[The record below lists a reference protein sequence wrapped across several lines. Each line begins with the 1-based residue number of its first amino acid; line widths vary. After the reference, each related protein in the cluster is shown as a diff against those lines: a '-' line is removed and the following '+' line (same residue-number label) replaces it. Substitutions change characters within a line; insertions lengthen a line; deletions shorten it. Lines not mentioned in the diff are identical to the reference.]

1 MPSRYISLAVFMIM
15 IAAPGFAQ
23 QLFTMSNK
31 CLEQTKRASVMNDE
45 EKYDSALILYNSI
58 TKSCNSKD
66 GKEIIFNGKA
76 RSYNGQKKY
85 DDAIAMANES
95 LKLTKNTSI
104 NAYFERAMAY
114 SGKKETDKSRAD
126 FTRII
131 ELTEKNKNVKERATI
146 YAMIGDQYFKSG
158 MKDSATASLNKAIE
172 LDPANASFIIQQGDM
187 EVKGKDYNKA
197 FEYYDKAVAMG
208 RTDVDMY
215 KIRAGARMKMV
226 QDKYKTTNAQE
237 LRSKMTPKEKEQVC
251 TELNKAIELGY
262 KNMQADMFS
271 ALVCK

>member
-15 IAAPGFAQ
+15 IAVPGFAQ

-31 CLEQTKRASVMNDE
+31 CLEQTNRASAMNDE
-45 EKYDSALILYNSI
+45 KKYDSALNLYNSI

-76 RSYNGQKKY
+76 RSYNGLKKY

-114 SGKKETDKSRAD
+114 SGKKEIESSRAD

-131 ELTEKNKNVKERATI
+131 ELTEKNQNVKERATI
-146 YAMIGDQYFKSG
+146 YAMIGDQYYKSG
-158 MKDSATASLNKAIE
+158 MKDSANANLNKAIE
-172 LDPANASFIIQQGDM
+172 LDPNNANFYIQKGDM
-187 EVKGKDYNKA
+187 AVKENNYDEA
-197 FEYYDKAVAMG
+197 FVNYDKAVAMG
-208 RTDVDMY
+208 RTDVNMY
-215 KIRAGARMKMV
+215 KIRAGARMSMV
-226 QDKYKTTNAQE
+226 QKKYHTENAQE
-237 LRSKMTPKEKEQVC
+237 LRSKMTPKETEQVC
-251 TELNKAIELGY
+251 TELKKAIELGY
-262 KNMQADMFS
+262 KDMKADMFS

>member
-1 MPSRYISLAVFMIM
+1 MLMV
-15 IAAPGFAQ
+15 AAPGLAQ

-31 CLEQTKRASVMNDE
+31 CLEQTNRASAFNDDK
-45 EKYDSALILYNSI
+45 KYDSALSLYNSI

-85 DDAIAMANES
+85 DEAIATANES

-114 SGKKETDKSRAD
+114 SGKKKIEASRAD

-146 YAMIGDQYFKSG
+146 YAMIGDQYYKSG
-158 MKDSATASLNKAIE
+158 MKDSANANLNKAIA
-172 LDPANASFIIQQGDM
+172 LDPANANFYHSERRYGS
-187 EVKGKDYNKA
+187 KGK
-197 FEYYDKAVAMG
+197 
-208 RTDVDMY
+208 
-215 KIRAGARMKMV
+215 
-226 QDKYKTTNAQE
+226 
-237 LRSKMTPKEKEQVC
+237 
-251 TELNKAIELGY
+251 
-262 KNMQADMFS
+262 
-271 ALVCK
+271 